1 MTQVNGNTLGT
12 GRSGAS
18 RWYAGGKQVARS
30 LGMACALLLAPVMAW
45 AQSADPQRWQL
56 NMGRGVTSTSQNAY
70 DAHMIALW
78 ICVVIGALVFGA
90 MAVAMFKFRKSKGA
104 VAATFSHNTTA
115 EIIWTVIPI
124 LILVVMA
131 IPATKKLIAMYDTRE
146 SELTV
151 KVTGYQW
158 MWKYEYLGEGVEFTS
173 RLDRESDRLRQNKQT
188 TQAELAAHPHYLLDV
203 DNALVLPVDTKV
215 RFVITADD
223 VIHAWW
229 VPAQFSHNTTAEIIW
244 TVIPVLILVVM
255 AWPATAKL
263 IAMYDTRDAEM
274 TVKVTGYQWMWKYD
288 YLGEDVSFTSRLDRE
303 SDRIRQ
309 SGEQPDYAK
318 NPHYLLDV
326 DNPLVLPTNTKIRFV
341 ITADD
346 VIHAWWVPALG
357 WKQDAIPGI
366 VNEAW
371 TDIKEPGIY
380 RGQCAELCG
389 KDHGFM
395 PIVVKAVPK
404 AEFEQWLAS
413 KKPAPA
419 AEPAPAAPE
428 AAPADAA
435 PATDAAPIAETPA
448 PSAQG

>member
-1 MTQVNGNTLGT
+1 MTQVNGMWKRLMT
-12 GRSGAS
+12 
-18 RWYAGGKQVARS
+18 
-30 LGMACALLLAPVMAW
+30 ACTLLAMPALAW
-45 AQSADPQRWQL
+45 AQSADPKPWQL
-56 NMGRGVTSTSQNAY
+56 NMGKGVTASSQHAY

-78 ICVVIGALVFGA
+78 VCIVIGIIVFGA
-90 MAVAMFKFRKSKGA
+90 MGYAMFKFRHSKGA
-104 VAATFSHNTTA
+104 
-115 EIIWTVIPI
+115 
-124 LILVVMA
+124 
-131 IPATKKLIAMYDTRE
+131 
-146 SELTV
+146 
-151 KVTGYQW
+151 
-158 MWKYEYLGEGVEFTS
+158 
-173 RLDRESDRLRQNKQT
+173 
-188 TQAELAAHPHYLLDV
+188 
-203 DNALVLPVDTKV
+203 
-215 RFVITADD
+215 
-223 VIHAWW
+223 

-263 IAMYDTRDAEM
+263 IAMYDTRDSEM
-274 TVKVTGYQWMWKYD
+274 TVKVTGYQWMWKYE
-288 YLGEDVSFTSRLDRE
+288 YLGEGVEFTSRLDRE
-303 SDRIRQ
+303 SDRLRQ
-309 SGEQPDYAK
+309 NKATTQEEIKAH
-318 NPHYLLDV
+318 PHYLLDV
-326 DNPLVLPTNTKIRFV
+326 DNQLVLPTNTKIRFV

-404 AEFEQWLAS
+404 AEYEQWLAS

-419 AEPAPAAPE
+419 AAPAPAAPVEE
-428 AAPADAA
+428 AAPADATTA
-435 PATDAAPIAETPA
+435 PAVDAAPTAETPA